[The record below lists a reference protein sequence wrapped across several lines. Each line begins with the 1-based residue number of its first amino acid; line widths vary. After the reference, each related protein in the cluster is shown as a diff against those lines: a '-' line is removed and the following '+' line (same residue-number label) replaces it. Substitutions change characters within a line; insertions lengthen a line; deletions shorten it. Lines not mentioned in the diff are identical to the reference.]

1 MKPNKFREIDTTD
14 LTGQARETEEQLF
27 RLRFQIG
34 MGQTDGVKRYR
45 ELRKDRA
52 RMLTV
57 LKEKGVTV
65 VAPAA
70 AAAKAP
76 VAGKAAKTKRGL
88 GGLFRKKK

>member
-57 LKEKGVTV
+57 LRERELDPAK
-65 VAPAA
+65 AA
-70 AAAKAP
+70 AAAE
-76 VAGKAAKTKRGL
+76 AAKKSGA
-88 GGLFRKKK
+88 KKKKGK

>member
-14 LTGQARETEEQLF
+14 LTGQAGETEEQLF

-57 LKEKGVTV
+57 LRERELDPAK
-65 VAPAA
+65 AA
-70 AAAKAP
+70 AAAE
-76 VAGKAAKTKRGL
+76 AAKKSGAKN
-88 GGLFRKKK
+88 KKGK

>member
-14 LTGQARETEEQLF
+14 LTNQTRETEDQLF

-52 RMLTV
+52 RMLGV
-57 LKEKGVTV
+57 LRERELDPAKAAAAE
-65 VAPAA
+65 AA
-70 AAAKAP
+70 AAAS
-76 VAGKAAKTKRGL
+76 
-88 GGLFRKKK
+88 KKKGGKKKGK